1 MMREARSMS
10 PIQTPSLLGNT
21 IRLAAVAVVQSKE
34 PIPFKKKL
42 PFIILGILTLIPTV
56 VLLRRTGLSR
66 AWVLLSFLPLGML
79 IVLWLVAFK
88 SWNETEGVGDA

>member
-1 MMREARSMS
+1 MSQEMESYMR
-10 PIQTPSLLGNT
+10 
-21 IRLAAVAVVQSKE
+21 
-34 PIPFKKKL
+34 FL

-56 VLLRRTGLSR
+56 ALLKRTGLSR
-66 AWVLLSFLPLGML
+66 SWVLLSFVPLGML